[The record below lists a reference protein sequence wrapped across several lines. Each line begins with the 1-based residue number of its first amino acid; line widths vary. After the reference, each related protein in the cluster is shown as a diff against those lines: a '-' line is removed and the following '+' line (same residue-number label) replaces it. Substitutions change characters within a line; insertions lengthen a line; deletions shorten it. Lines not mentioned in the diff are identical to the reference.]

1 MKNLKKK
8 VPYQGSKKYLME
20 EPYKVSKK
28 KYLIKNLKKKVP
40 YQGSKKSTLSRKLI
54 KNLKKVP
61 YQGSKKCIIKL
72 V

>member
-28 KYLIKNLKKKVP
+28 KYLIKNLKKK
-40 YQGSKKSTLSRKLI
+40 SLI
-54 KNLKKVP
+54 KDLKKVP
-61 YQGSKKCIIKL
+61 YQGSLSRI
-72 V
+72 